1 MPDHLVLGCL
11 KGWVKGAKVSF
22 LSAAVMIA
30 GQGCSSPQL
39 GPWHTENLTEEFTAA
54 KAEEIR
60 TFEDYLQ
67 LEDAVFQELDEK
79 VYAQTETGPAFAL
92 ARYSAGSTADPRDD
106 DPDWNRSFEMP
117 AAEAVG
123 GVLLLHGMTDS
134 PYTLR
139 TLGKALNARGYSVL
153 GLRLPGHGTAPSGL
167 KTVTWQDMAAAAR
180 LAAVHLGSQI
190 AGKPLH
196 VVGYSTGSA
205 LAVNLALDA
214 LEGDDVPVPASLVLI
229 SPAVG
234 VHPAAALAGLKTGLA
249 ALPGLGGLAWLQVV
263 PEFDPYKYNS
273 FATSAGALVHRVTR
287 SVAQRVRERSEAS
300 PDNVL
305 PPILVLKST
314 VDATVSNSAVI
325 DRLLRRLAPD
335 RHELVLFDINR
346 FAVKSKL
353 MVSDP
358 GSFTDQLM
366 ADETLPFAVTFITNE
381 NPKSTMVVARRKPP
395 FSAQASAAVPLNL
408 AWPDGVISLSH
419 VALPMPPDDP
429 LYGERPPDNDEI
441 LFLGQMAFKG
451 ERGLL
456 QFPADWLLRLRH
468 NPFYAYLELRVLAW
482 IDDAT
487 REIIIS
493 SARSAA
499 EDEAAF

>member
-1 MPDHLVLGCL
+1 MPDRLVFGCL
-11 KGWVKGAKVSF
+11 AGWLKGAKISF
-22 LSAAVMIA
+22 LSAAVLIA
-30 GQGCSSPQL
+30 CQGCSPPEL
-39 GPWHTENLTEEFTAA
+39 EPWHTEDLTEEFTAE
-54 KAEEIR
+54 KAEEVR

-67 LEDAVFQELDEK
+67 LEDALFQELDEK

-92 ARYSAGSTADPRDD
+92 TRYSAGSTADPRDD

-123 GVLLLHGMTDS
+123 GVLLLHGLTDS
-134 PYTLR
+134 PYTLH
-139 TLGKALNARGYSVL
+139 TLGEAFNARGYTVL

-167 KTVTWQDMAAAAR
+167 KTVTWQDMAAAAW
-180 LAAVHLGSQI
+180 LAAVHLGSQV

-196 VVGYSTGSA
+196 VVGYSTGAA
-205 LAVNLALDA
+205 LALNLTLDA
-214 LEGDDVPVPASLVLI
+214 LEDDDVPVPASLVLI
-229 SPAVG
+229 SPAIG
-234 VHPAAALAGLKTGLA
+234 VHPTAALAGLKTGLA
-249 ALPGLGGLAWLQVV
+249 ALPGLGGLAWLQVM

-273 FATSAGALVHRVTR
+273 FATNAGALVHRMTR
-287 SVAQRVRERSEAS
+287 TVARRVGERSEAE
-300 PDNVL
+300 PNNVL
-305 PPILVLKST
+305 PPTLVLKST

-325 DRLLRRLAPD
+325 DRLLKRLAPD

-346 FAVKSKL
+346 YAVKSKL

-366 ADETLPFAVTFITNE
+366 ADETLPFTVTFIINE
-381 NPKSTMVVARRKPP
+381 SPKSKKVVARRKPP

-419 VALPMPPDDP
+419 VALPVPPDDP
-429 LYGERPPDNDEI
+429 LYGERPPDNDDV
-441 LFLGQMAFKG
+441 LFLGQLAFKG

-468 NPFYAYLELRVLAW
+468 NPFYDYLERRAAAW
-482 IDDAT
+482 VDDAT
-487 REIIIS
+487 R
-493 SARSAA
+493 
-499 EDEAAF
+499 